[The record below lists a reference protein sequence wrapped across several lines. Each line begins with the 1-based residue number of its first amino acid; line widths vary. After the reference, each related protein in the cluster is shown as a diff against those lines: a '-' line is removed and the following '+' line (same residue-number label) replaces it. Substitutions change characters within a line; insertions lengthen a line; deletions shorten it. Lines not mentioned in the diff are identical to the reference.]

1 MNDLKKIKHTTDMK
15 RLAILLLTVFT
26 IGTATVSGCGSQK
39 SNSNYE
45 DKVQTESIQIRKVEA
60 EDDEAKPECPDGEC
74 PKPRKSP
81 KRHNKRLPRPKT
93 VPRKDK

>member
-1 MNDLKKIKHTTDMK
+1 MK

-26 IGTATVSGCGSQK
+26 IGAATVSGCGSQK

-45 DKVQTESIQIRKVEA
+45 DKVQMESIQIRKVEA
-60 EDDEAKPECPDGEC
+60 EDNEAKPDCPDGECPGGECPDGEC
-74 PKPRKSP
+74 PKPRKSY

-93 VPRKDK
+93 APRNDK